1 MRLPVKSAAGIAVA
15 ATLAAASPAFAE
27 AVKLKFAVFT
37 PEKEVTYQTI
47 MKPWAERVMADA
59 KGLVE
64 IKMYPGGTLGRNGS
78 KQIKL
83 LKDGVADVAFIIPA
97 YNPGLFPDNKISE
110 LPNLIA
116 SATEG
121 SIAFWRL
128 YKAGLLRGYGDF
140 EVFAL
145 VTTSPYLIHSNRP
158 VRKTGDLRGLKVRA
172 AGRLEASCIQA
183 LGAVPVGMR
192 VSKIAESL
200 ARGVID
206 ATPMHY
212 AALHA
217 FGIAGA
223 TKYHY
228 ENRLGAIP
236 FGFVMTKE
244 RFAKLPEKVQAA
256 MRKHAGEILSR
267 QFGKAMDAENARLRA
282 ATLKDK
288 KQSIVVPTAED
299 RAAWDK
305 LLTKCRQAWVKSHPG
320 GQKLLDT
327 MRAEIKAIRAE

>member
-1 MRLPVKSAAGIAVA
+1 
-15 ATLAAASPAFAE
+15 
-27 AVKLKFAVFT
+27 
-37 PEKEVTYQTI
+37 
-47 MKPWAERVMADA
+47 
-59 KGLVE
+59 
-64 IKMYPGGTLGRNGS
+64 
-78 KQIKL
+78 
-83 LKDGVADVAFIIPA
+83 
-97 YNPGLFPDNKISE
+97 
-110 LPNLIA
+110 
-116 SATEG
+116 
-121 SIAFWRL
+121 
-128 YKAGLLRGYGDF
+128 
-140 EVFAL
+140 
-145 VTTSPYLIHSNRP
+145 
-158 VRKTGDLRGLKVRA
+158 
-172 AGRLEASCIQA
+172 
-183 LGAVPVGMR
+183 MR
-192 VSKIAESL
+192 VSKIDESL